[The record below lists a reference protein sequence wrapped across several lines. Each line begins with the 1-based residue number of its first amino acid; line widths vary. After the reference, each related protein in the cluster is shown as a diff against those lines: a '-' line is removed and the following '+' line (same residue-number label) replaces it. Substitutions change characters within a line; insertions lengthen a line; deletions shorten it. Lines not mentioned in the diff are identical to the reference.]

1 MQHSD
6 ELISHISDL
15 AERSFTRNIYT
26 YSGFLNLAEQS
37 SVHSCEKELK
47 FAGIAFFGGQDG
59 CERQMVRFGSPE
71 ILGYDEDFPICTLEI
86 RPLSG
91 KFSDE
96 LSHRDF
102 LGAIMNLGIDREL
115 IGDIIVRENT
125 GYVFADE
132 KMANYIS
139 ENLVKVKHTAVSC
152 TVCSKIPENAAPQ
165 FKEIDL
171 VVSSNR
177 CDAVVA
183 KVFNLSRGKS
193 QELFRSGNIFV
204 NGRECENSSLELKD
218 GSAVSVRGF
227 GKFIFD
233 GITGQTGK
241 GRTRTRVR
249 LYV

>member
-26 YSGFLNLAEQS
+26 YSGFLNLSEQS
-37 SVHSCEKELK
+37 AVHSCEKDLK
-47 FAGIAFFGGQDG
+47 YAGITLFGGQDG

-71 ILGYDEDFPICTLEI
+71 ILGYDEGFPICILEVK
-86 RPLSG
+86 PLAG
-91 KFSDE
+91 RFSDE

-115 IGDIIVRENT
+115 IGDICVRENT
-125 GYVFADE
+125 GYIFADE
-132 KMANYIS
+132 KMASYIS
-139 ENLVKVKHTAVSC
+139 ENLTKVKHTAVLC
-152 TVCSKIPENAAPQ
+152 TVCSEIPENAAPQ

-183 KVFNLSRGKS
+183 RVFNLSRGKS
-193 QELFRSGNIFV
+193 QDLFRSGNIFV

-218 GSAVSVRGF
+218 GSVVSVRGF

-241 GRTRTRVR
+241 GRTRAKVR
-249 LYV
+249 QYV